1 MSFSMNA
8 ANFLMLSVFLIAALG
23 YLLGRITI
31 KGISLGTAGVFV
43 IALVYGGFFGA
54 NFKRVVRRWKMP

>member
-23 YLLGRITI
+23 YLLGRITPERSI
-31 KGISLGTAGVFV
+31 PQK
-43 IALVYGGFFGA
+43 
-54 NFKRVVRRWKMP
+54 NKEK